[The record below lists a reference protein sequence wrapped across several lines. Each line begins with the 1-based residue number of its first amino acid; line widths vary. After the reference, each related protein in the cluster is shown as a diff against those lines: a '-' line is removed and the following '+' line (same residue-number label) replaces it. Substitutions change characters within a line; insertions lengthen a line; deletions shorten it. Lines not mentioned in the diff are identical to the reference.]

1 MISELLMKQMLVQQR
16 HLTQIQNLTLIQCQ
30 IQSQK
35 LHLRSSS
42 PFPDKLLLGEN
53 SCVERN
59 GTSRK
64 NSHGTYDA
72 SFSSRHQTQISYLFE
87 ILTHASLAHSSC
99 SIGRICLRNDCVNSW
114 TCSQLPRED
123 NQQ

>member
-1 MISELLMKQMLVQQR
+1 MISKPLMRQKPTQRR
-16 HLTQIQNLTLIQCQ
+16 HLTQTQTHTSLQSQNRN
-30 IQSQK
+30 QK

-42 PFPDKLLLGEN
+42 PFPGKLLLGEN
-53 SCVERN
+53 SCIEKN
-59 GTSRK
+59 DTSRK

-99 SIGRICLRNDCVNSW
+99 SNGGTCLRNDCVSSW

>member
-1 MISELLMKQMLVQQR
+1 MISKLLMRQTPIQQH
-16 HLTQIQNLTLIQCQ
+16 HLTQTQTQILIQSQ
-30 IQSQK
+30 NQNQK

-42 PFPDKLLLGEN
+42 PFPGKLLLGEN

-59 GTSRK
+59 TSRK

-72 SFSSRHQTQISYLFE
+72 YFSSRHQTQISYLFE

-99 SIGRICLRNDCVNSW
+99 SIGRIC
-114 TCSQLPRED
+114 
-123 NQQ
+123 

>member
-1 MISELLMKQMLVQQR
+1 MISKLLTKQMPVQQ
-16 HLTQIQNLTLIQCQ
+16 HHQTQIQILTLNQCQ
-30 IQSQK
+30 IQNQK

-53 SCVERN
+53 SFVERN
-59 GTSRK
+59 GASRK

-72 SFSSRHQTQISYLFE
+72 SFSSRHQTQISYPFV
-87 ILTHASLAHSSC
+87 ILTHASYARNSC
-99 SIGRICLRNDCVNSW
+99 SIDGICLRNDGVSSW
-114 TCSQLPRED
+114 TYSQLPTED